1 METLSISIS
10 CITDNGK
17 GINTIRQ
24 VFFFRDRAWA
34 RISLR
39 REESELQDKG
49 WFQRRET
56 NPHKAKDYTAPKA
69 RPDDRPRATTSGS
82 RRRKPA

>member
-1 METLSISIS
+1 MSWYL
-10 CITDNGK
+10 
-17 GINTIRQ
+17 
-24 VFFFRDRAWA
+24 FFRDRAWA

-56 NPHKAKDYTAPKA
+56 NPHKPKDYKAPKA